1 MSSQGQFSKLI
12 PAERRQIREA
22 DMAEKGVYQ
31 FVTGEN
37 TKLAPLYMGKS
48 DRSVKARVMSHA
60 KGRGNKCIKD
70 HLGKQEKNNLYVRQ
84 HAAKNPSKTEALAL
98 KRKNA
103 SVLPF
108 NQRKETKA
116 LGKSH
121 RSTPKR
127 FKVRSH
133 KKTTKRK

>member
-48 DRSVKARVMSHA
+48 DRSVKARVLSHVE
-60 KGRGNKCIKD
+60 GRGSKLIKS
-70 HLGKQEKNNLYVRQ
+70 HLENHRKKRLYVRQ
-84 HAAKNPSKTEALAL
+84 HAAKDPSRTEALAL
-98 KRKNA
+98 EKKSA
-103 SVLPF
+103 TVLPF

-121 RSTPKR
+121 RSTQS
-127 FKVRSH
+127 FKFPSH
-133 KKTTKRK
+133 KKTKRK